1 MPNSIT
7 SIGTYAFQNCT
18 SLTDVELSNG
28 LTAIP
33 NYAFTGCKAL
43 TSVVIP
49 EGVTSIGDYAFQ
61 NCSAMTS
68 VDIPS
73 TVNWLGKYDF
83 DGCTALTEVGITDLA
98 AWCKMRFGAEK
109 ASPFIYAKTMKLN
122 GEPVT
127 DLVFPEGISTIGAYA
142 FAEYKGL
149 KSVVIGNDVTSIAE
163 GAFQGCTGLKDV
175 TIGSSVTSVGQ
186 YAFRNCT
193 GMQNLVVGNS
203 VNSIGDVTFGNC
215 GDLRSIVV
223 VKGNSKYDSRDNC
236 NAIIVTNTNTLLR
249 GCRNTVIPE
258 GIKTIGYYAFENCK
272 GLAYINIP
280 NSVTDINS
288 NAFSYSDLKEL
299 EIHCNKAISST
310 FSASFFGSTT
320 LEKVILGNEV
330 KTLDRYGGS
339 YVIYGPNLSTVVSYI
354 QEPFSF
360 NDNIYFNNTYN
371 TCKLIVPAGTRDAY
385 IAKGWTEGVFRGGV
399 VEMDPNSLA
408 VADQNANQGKSI
420 TIPIEMNNVVD
431 ITAMQFEV
439 VLPEGITWSKCQL
452 AGREEDHVLSAKKQ
466 ASGIYVVT
474 VISMSDEN
482 FSGNSGAV
490 ANLTLNVDEKQ
501 VPGLYRVQI
510 RNIELTTENG
520 DAVHPLDVN
529 ATLAI
534 KDFTMGDTN
543 GDGDIS
549 ITDAVVTV
557 SHILGNTTADFVS
570 NAADVNED
578 GDITITDAVAIIR
591 MVLNGETHFAK
602 VRGFVIEDLESLDDL
617 DW

>member
-1 MPNSIT
+1 
-7 SIGTYAFQNCT
+7 
-18 SLTDVELSNG
+18 
-28 LTAIP
+28 
-33 NYAFTGCKAL
+33 
-43 TSVVIP
+43 
-49 EGVTSIGDYAFQ
+49 
-61 NCSAMTS
+61 
-68 VDIPS
+68 
-73 TVNWLGKYDF
+73 
-83 DGCTALTEVGITDLA
+83 
-98 AWCKMRFGAEK
+98 
-109 ASPFIYAKTMKLN
+109 
-122 GEPVT
+122 
-127 DLVFPEGISTIGAYA
+127 
-142 FAEYKGL
+142 
-149 KSVVIGNDVTSIAE
+149 
-163 GAFQGCTGLKDV
+163 
-175 TIGSSVTSVGQ
+175 
-186 YAFRNCT
+186 
-193 GMQNLVVGNS
+193 MQNLVVGNS
-203 VNSIGDVTFGNC
+203 VNSIGDQTFYNC

-236 NAIIVTNTNTLLR
+236 NALIVTNTNVLIL

-258 GIKTIGYYAFENCK
+258 TVKTIGNYAFGHCK

-280 NSVTDINS
+280 NSVTSIS
-288 NAFSYSDLKEL
+288 GSAFYMSDLKEVEVHCSKL
-299 EIHCNKAISST
+299 EDYLFGVSY
-310 FSASFFGSTT
+310 SFQSTT
-320 LEKVILGNEV
+320 LEKVILGSEV
-330 KTLDRYGGS
+330 TSIGRATFDGCT
-339 YVIYGPNLSTVVSYI
+339 NMSTVISYI
-354 QEPFSF
+354 QEPFAFGSNAF
-360 NDNIYFNNTYN
+360 YFNNVYN

-385 IAKGWTEGVFRGGV
+385 IAKGWNEGVFRGGV

-408 VADQNANQGKSI
+408 VADQSANQGKSI
-420 TIPIEMNNVVD
+420 TIPIEMNNVD
-431 ITAMQFEV
+431 AITAFQFEV

-482 FSGNSGAV
+482 FSDNSGAV

-529 ATLAI
+529 ATLTI

-602 VRGFVIEDLESLDDL
+602 VRGFVIEDLESLDDS